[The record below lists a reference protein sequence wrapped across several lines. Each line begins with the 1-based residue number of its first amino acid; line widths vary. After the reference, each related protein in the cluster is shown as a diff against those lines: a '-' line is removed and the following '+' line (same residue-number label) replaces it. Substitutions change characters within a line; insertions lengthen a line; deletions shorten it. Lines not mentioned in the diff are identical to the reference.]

1 MLGAH
6 PAVIRGHLSA
16 AKGDHLLGGLLRPT
30 RRMDPDG
37 ALEALLEG
45 MYAGTASGTFP
56 QISTSVDPVRMWVA
70 DFRER
75 LRAGAEGVPLY
86 GAVNLDLKLRRDLY
100 ARARLPASLDDD
112 ALMQCLGEV
121 HAATW
126 LQKLYWVQMFMG
138 GGNTGME
145 LHRDNLQ
152 NNVWGLQLSGKK
164 AFVFCEPMAHR
175 AAAMGAMGSMSGDS
189 SGHINTF
196 DAAGAGGDGGDE
208 GVKRRAEVRAT
219 FEAKGKCWKVLLAPG
234 DLVYWPSR
242 WYHQSRNAADGGML
256 SIALSS
262 MNVPRF
268 RRAKDAKDA
277 KDAAEERER
286 GGAKTGETEGGD
298 IHRDNEAMAEV
309 AGERAMASYLSTL
322 GQAGWNFPPAL
333 LKRTREC
340 FGAA

>member
-1 MLGAH
+1 VLGAH

-75 LRAGAEGVPLY
+75 LRAGAEGAPLY

-100 ARARLPASLDDD
+100 ARARLPASLNDD
-112 ALMQCLGEV
+112 ALMQCLGEA
-121 HAATW
+121 HAAAW

-152 NNVWGLQLSGKK
+152 VCYLYSIFQSIFSLYS
-164 AFVFCEPMAHR
+164 
-175 AAAMGAMGSMSGDS
+175 
-189 SGHINTF
+189 
-196 DAAGAGGDGGDE
+196 
-208 GVKRRAEVRAT
+208 
-219 FEAKGKCWKVLLAPG
+219 
-234 DLVYWPSR
+234 VYI
-242 WYHQSRNAADGGML
+242 QSIFSL
-256 SIALSS
+256 YSVYIQSIFSLYS
-262 MNVPRF
+262 V
-268 RRAKDAKDA
+268 
-277 KDAAEERER
+277 
-286 GGAKTGETEGGD
+286 
-298 IHRDNEAMAEV
+298 
-309 AGERAMASYLSTL
+309 
-322 GQAGWNFPPAL
+322 
-333 LKRTREC
+333 
-340 FGAA
+340 